1 MMKPAKTCHY
11 RDDYG
16 NSAMIVTDSYGITL
30 VVNPGYCASINH
42 FTNINEAKRAMR
54 TITDTTW
61 REVNR
66 EWEYVS

>member
-1 MMKPAKTCHY
+1 MDATETRHY

-30 VVNPGYCASINH
+30 VVNPGYCASIHH

-54 TITDTTW
+54 SLTNTAW

-66 EWEYVS
+66 ECQYQY